1 MKIDAGSKVKTAR
14 TWLCFQRPCASVV
27 SGDVRVTMRIT
38 LLTRKCPA
46 VRFALLVENIS
57 ARVCRVTARH
67 KQADKELADNFES
80 FDFEFARTIY
90 EFRV

>member
-1 MKIDAGSKVKTAR
+1 MLKTIENIAHY
-14 TWLCFQRPCASVV
+14 
-27 SGDVRVTMRIT
+27 
-38 LLTRKCPA
+38 K
-46 VRFALLVENIS
+46 LVENIS

-67 KQADKELADNFES
+67 KQADKELADSFES

>member
-1 MKIDAGSKVKTAR
+1 M
-14 TWLCFQRPCASVV
+14 L
-27 SGDVRVTMRIT
+27 
-38 LLTRKCPA
+38 
-46 VRFALLVENIS
+46 

-67 KQADKELADNFES
+67 QQADKELADNFES